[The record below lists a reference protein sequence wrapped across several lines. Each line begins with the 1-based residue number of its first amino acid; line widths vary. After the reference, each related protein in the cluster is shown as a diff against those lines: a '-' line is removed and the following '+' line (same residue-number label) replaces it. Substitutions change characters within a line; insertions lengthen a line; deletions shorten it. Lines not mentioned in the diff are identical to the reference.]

1 MTPQYGVAITDV
13 VQGIGNWRMWG
24 RLGWQENKRRYRRT
38 VLGPFWTTFSLGLFI
53 VTLGFVWSQLWKQDP
68 KSYLPFLASGMIT
81 WALVGT
87 VITEG
92 CLVFVA
98 AENLIKS
105 LRINYTALACAVI
118 WRNVV
123 VLAHNILIFVLV
135 AVYGGVS
142 LNGNTILAVPGL
154 LLIAVNGI
162 WICLLLGLLCAR
174 FRDIQQ
180 VITTVLQVAM
190 FVTPIFWSAEQLGAR
205 FKTVVDFNLL
215 YHLVDVVRAP
225 LLGRAPSSSTYLS
238 VLAAA
243 VLGWSLTLMV
253 FSRFRRRIPYWL

>member
-1 MTPQYGVAITDV
+1 MVPQYRAAITDIIE
-13 VQGIGNWRMWG
+13 GLSDWRMWG

-38 VLGPFWTTFSLGLFI
+38 MLGPFWTTLSLGVFI

-68 KSYLPFLASGMIT
+68 QAYLPFLASGMVV

-92 CLVFVA
+92 CMVFVA

-118 WRNVV
+118 WRNIV
-123 VLAHNILIFVLV
+123 VLGHNLMIFILV
-135 AVYGGVS
+135 AVYGGIA
-142 LNGNTILAVPGL
+142 LTWHTLLAIPGL

-162 WICLLLGLLCAR
+162 WICLLLGLLCSR

-190 FVTPIFWSAEQLGAR
+190 FVTPIFWSADQLGAR
-205 FKTVVDFNLL
+205 FTSVVDFNLL

-225 LLGRAPSSSTYLS
+225 LLGRAPSSWTYFS

-243 VLGWSLTLMV
+243 LLGWTLTFAV

>member
-24 RLGWQENKRRYRRT
+24 RLGWQENTRRYRRT
-38 VLGPFWTTFSLGLFI
+38 VIGPFWTTLSLGVFI
-53 VTLGFVWSQLWKQDP
+53 ITLGIVWSQLWKQDP
-68 KSYLPFLASGMIT
+68 KVYLPFLASGMIV

-92 CLVFVA
+92 CMVFVA

-105 LRINYTALACAVI
+105 LRINYTVLACAVV
-118 WRNVV
+118 WRNVG
-123 VLAHNILIFVLV
+123 VLAHNIVIFVLV
-135 AVYGGVS
+135 ALYSGVS
-142 LNGNTILAVPGL
+142 LNWHTLLAIPGL

-162 WICLLLGLLCAR
+162 WICLLLGLLCSR

-190 FVTPIFWSAEQLGAR
+190 FVTPIFWSADQLGAR
-205 FKTVVDFNLL
+205 FKAVVDFNLL
-215 YHLVDVVRAP
+215 YHLVDIVRAP
-225 LLGRAPSSSTYLS
+225 LLGRAPSNWTYLS

-243 VLGWSLTLMV
+243 LLGWSLTLVV

>member
-1 MTPQYGVAITDV
+1 MTPQYDKAFTDV
-13 VQGIGNWRMWG
+13 IQGLLNWRMWV

-38 VLGPFWTTFSLGLFI
+38 VLGPFWTTLSVGVFI

-68 KSYLPFLASGMIT
+68 KVYLPFLASGMVV

-92 CLVFVA
+92 CQVFIA

-105 LRINYTALACAVI
+105 LKINYTVLACAVM

-123 VLAHNILIFVLV
+123 VLAHNVVIFVLV
-135 AVYGGVS
+135 AIYGDVS
-142 LNGNTILAVPGL
+142 LNWQTLLALPGL
-154 LLIAVNGI
+154 LLVAMNGI
-162 WICLLLGLLCAR
+162 WMCLLLGLLCSR

-180 VITTVLQVAM
+180 VITTMLQVAM
-190 FVTPIFWSAEQLGAR
+190 FVTPIFWSADQLGAR
-205 FKTVVDFNLL
+205 FKSVVDFNLL

-225 LLGRAPSSSTYLS
+225 LLGHAPSSRTYLS
-238 VLAAA
+238 VMAAA
-243 VLGWSLTLMV
+243 FLGWSLTIVV